1 MLNSP
6 TILALEFADKVDRDI
21 EQMIDTM
28 ADTIAALH
36 KRAEEMLETK
46 ARKTDLVYHHVRA
59 ALRTYVSVLIVREP
73 DLRLKVLEKLQGD
86 ESCQQ

>member
-21 EQMIDTM
+21 EQMIDT
-28 ADTIAALH
+28 LH